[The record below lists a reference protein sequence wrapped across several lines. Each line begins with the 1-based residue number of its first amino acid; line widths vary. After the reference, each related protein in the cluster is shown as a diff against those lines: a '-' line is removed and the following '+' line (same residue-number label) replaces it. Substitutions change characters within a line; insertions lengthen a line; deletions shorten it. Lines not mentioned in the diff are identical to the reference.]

1 LKEAQASAL
10 ANAERVGILANEKA
24 GLERQVQ
31 LLDERAQ
38 TWEDRYNKASAAR
51 DAVQVCA
58 VVARVEHSGFGNGCD
73 PWLKFWLG
81 AKAHWH
87 SGCSMLQSEAGELR
101 ARLAATAGAEEAKS
115 ALTQQLEAD
124 LAAALQRL
132 DDTEAARRQAEGE
145 AQTLR
150 EEAGEA
156 RASRDQRVAALEEH
170 VLELEAQ
177 VCFWCHGVF
186 DC

>member
-1 LKEAQASAL
+1 
-10 ANAERVGILANEKA
+10 
-24 GLERQVQ
+24 
-31 LLDERAQ
+31 
-38 TWEDRYNKASAAR
+38 
-51 DAVQVCA
+51 
-58 VVARVEHSGFGNGCD
+58 
-73 PWLKFWLG
+73 
-81 AKAHWH
+81 
-87 SGCSMLQSEAGELR
+87 MLQSEAGELR

-115 ALTQQLEAD
+115 VLTQQLEAD

-132 DDTEAARRQAEGE
+132 EDTEAARRLAEGE

-177 VCFWCHGVF
+177 VCFCDIRCLTAEGQACRSGQMHARLGM
-186 DC
+186 